1 MKELKL
7 KLKEVTEA
15 YRLLKD
21 AKYQKLSDDDKV
33 RVWKIS
39 RTLKPLAV
47 QLDEDASDAR
57 QKFMPEGFS
66 DRLTKAIQ
74 YEKLKA
80 NGSEELPLSDE
91 EYQAILKEY
100 NEYKGL
106 MDKALKESMEKEM
119 TFEADLLSEEA
130 FGKLMASNDWT
141 LSQVESLEFIVE

>member
-15 YRLLKD
+15 YGLLKD

-39 RTLKPLAV
+39 RALKPLAV
-47 QLDEDASDAR
+47 QLDEDAADAR

-66 DRLTKAIQ
+66 DRLTKALQ

-80 NGSEELPLSDE
+80 KGSEELPLSVE
-91 EYQAILKEY
+91 EYRAILIEY

-119 TFEADLLSEEA
+119 TFETDLLSEEA